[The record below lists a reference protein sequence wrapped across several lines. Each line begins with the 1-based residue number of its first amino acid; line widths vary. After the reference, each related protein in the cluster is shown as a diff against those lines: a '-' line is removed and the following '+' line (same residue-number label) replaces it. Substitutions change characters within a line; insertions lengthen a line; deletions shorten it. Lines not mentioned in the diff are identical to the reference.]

1 MDTTMFDA
9 PNQPMLA
16 LEQANQIRLARSQ
29 LKRRVAQGEIGAAEV
44 IGGCPKEAETMA
56 VSELLLS
63 QHRWGQRR
71 CQDLLAALHI
81 SEAKRIGSMTPRQ
94 RQALVDTLSRPRDR
108 ERPRS
113 PWPAWV

>member
-1 MDTTMFDA
+1 MHTTMLHA
-9 PNQPMLA
+9 PTQPMRA
-16 LEQANQIRLARSQ
+16 LERANQIRLARSQ
-29 LKRRVAQGEIGAAEV
+29 LKRRVARGEIEAAEV
-44 IGGCPKEAETMA
+44 IRGCPSEAETMA

-71 CQDLLAALHI
+71 CQDLLGPLHI

-94 RQALVDTLSRPRDR
+94 RQALVDTLSRRGR

-113 PWPAWV
+113 PWPAWG